1 MVTFYHTV
9 RFKSVCQ
16 AYYLSIYLYLSIYES
31 NHIRLS
37 LSIQAYIPIYLSI
50 VVTMYPHLPTYLS
63 NYLSIY
69 LSIHP
74 SIHPHKSTYLSVC
87 VPIYLTLTP
96 MRLCMSVYPFIN
108 ISSCLSMYH
117 STMYLCTHPLSIY
130 LCIRP
135 SIHLDTDPTIHFCV
149 SISSIYLS
157 IHPHQCTYSAL
168 RVCLSISIG
177 SSPTTH
183 APDDK
188 HR

>member
-1 MVTFYHTV
+1 MVTFYHTF

-16 AYYLSIYLYLSIYES
+16 AYYLFICLYLSIYES

-50 VVTMYPHLPTYLS
+50 VVTMYPHLL
-63 NYLSIY
+63 IY

-74 SIHPHKSTYLSVC
+74 STQIYLSVC
-87 VPIYLTLTP
+87 VPMFPHPSIYLSIYLTLTP
-96 MRLCMSVYPFIN
+96 MRLCMSIYLFIN

-117 STMYLCTHPLSIY
+117 STIYLCTHPLPIY

-135 SIHLDTDPTIHFCV
+135 SIHPSRHRPNNPFLCV
-149 SISSIYLS
+149 LS
-157 IHPHQCTYSAL
+157 MHPHQCTYSPL